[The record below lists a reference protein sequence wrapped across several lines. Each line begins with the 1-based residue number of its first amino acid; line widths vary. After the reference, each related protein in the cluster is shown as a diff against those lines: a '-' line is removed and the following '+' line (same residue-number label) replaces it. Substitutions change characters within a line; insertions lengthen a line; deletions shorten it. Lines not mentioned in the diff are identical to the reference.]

1 MKKRTLLS
9 VVQCILAVTLLAGCN
24 GADGVSTDGM
34 TAGATDISIEQTQA
48 EAQNTEQETQGDVKD
63 PTVYYTNPLT
73 GENTSLNDILFD
85 RPVAV
90 VLKNDRTGAPQLGIA
105 RADIVY
111 EAAVEGGMT
120 RLLALYADYSQ
131 ISDIGPIIDSRTYFY
146 EFAEFHDAVFV
157 QAGTTAAGK
166 AVQKEKKTDC
176 IDAVAGMAEITF
188 RRDEAL
194 ASERDELS
202 NILTSGAALKER
214 IARDSIRQKNNN
226 KTSLTV
232 NFVKMGEK
240 NQLDG
245 NVCMTVTVPYSSSH
259 KPYFVYSTVTGKYT
273 RYQYGEKHLDNDGTE
288 LKYTNILILST
299 EYSVISEASGE
310 MKSEFI
316 GSGDG
321 YYVTDGKYIPIV
333 WKRDAEQTQIT
344 YCLKNG
350 EELELNRG
358 KTFVCAVPN
367 TRFRDVKLEQ

>member
-9 VVQCILAVTLLAGCN
+9 VVQCILAVTLLAGCRSDN
-24 GADGVSTDGM
+24 IAVTDSVS
-34 TAGATDISIEQTQA
+34 AEATDIKNEQTQG
-48 EAQNTEQETQGDVKD
+48 ETQNKEQETQGKSEDT
-63 PTVYYTNPLT
+63 TVYYTNPLT

-111 EAAVEGGMT
+111 EASVEGGMT

-131 ISDIGPIIDSRTYFY
+131 ISDIGPIIDSRAYFY

-157 QAGTTAAGK
+157 QAGTTAGGK
-166 AVQKEKKTDC
+166 AVQKEKNTDC
-176 IDAVAGMAEITF
+176 IDAVAGMAELTF

-202 NILTSGAALKER
+202 NILTSGTALKER

-245 NVCMTVTVPYSSSH
+245 NVCMTVTVPYSSSQQ
-259 KPYFVYSTVTGKYT
+259 PYFVYSTVTGKYT

-299 EYSVISEASGE
+299 DYSLINESSGE

-316 GSGDG
+316 GSGSG

-333 WKRDAEQTQIT
+333 WKRDPEQTEIT
-344 YCLKNG
+344 YCLPSG
-350 EELELNRG
+350 AELELNRG

-367 TRFRDVKLEQ
+367 TRFRDVKFEQ